1 MIGRKYT
8 KDEARQKI
16 MSYCAMQERCHFE
29 VEEKL
34 KSWYIPYNISCDLI
48 SHLIEYNFL
57 NEERFARSFARGKF
71 KLKRWGKFKIKQKL
85 FEKRVSKPCI
95 KLGLTEISDED
106 YKTAIA
112 ELILKKEK
120 GIIAGNKFERN
131 VKLKNYLLQKGY
143 EWQDIQEHFSREDD

>member
-16 MSYCAMQERCHFE
+16 MSYCALQERCHFE

-34 KSWYIPYNISCDLI
+34 KSWYIPYNVSCDLI

-85 FEKRVSKPCI
+85 FEKRVSKLCI

-131 VKLKNYLLQKGY
+131 VKLKNYLLKKGY

>member
-1 MIGRKYT
+1 MQGRKFT

-16 MSYCAMQERCHFE
+16 MTYCVMQERCHFE

-34 KSWYIPYNISCDLI
+34 KSWSIPYSISIDLI

-71 KLKRWGKFKIKQKL
+71 QLKRWGKFKIRQKL

-106 YKTAIA
+106 
-112 ELILKKEK
+112 
-120 GIIAGNKFERN
+120 
-131 VKLKNYLLQKGY
+131 
-143 EWQDIQEHFSREDD
+143 

>member
-85 FEKRVSKPCI
+85 FEKRVSKLCI

-131 VKLKNYLLQKGY
+131 VKLKKYLLQKGY